1 MVDLSKAFNRVE
13 HSDVITILHEMGTPG
28 WLLNIVISFLSNRKL
43 KVRLNG
49 KTSSTKDM
57 PGGGPQGTILVL
69 LIFIIVFNMAG
80 NPSSSSSLGVDM
92 SVPMSKRKPMENKK
106 CKYVD
111 DLTLAK
117 SINLNSKLRIKVRMS
132 WYDHCIFMKEL
143 NIFYLSK
150 TMPCNQKYMSLKF
163 IALNTK

>member
-13 HSDVITILHEMGTPG
+13 HSNVITILHEMGTPG
-28 WLLNIVISFLSNRKL
+28 WLLNILISFLSKRTL

-49 KTSSTKDM
+49 KISSRKDI
-57 PGGGPQGTILVL
+57 PGGGPQGTILGL

-80 NPSSSSSLGVDM
+80 NPSSSSSLGVEM
-92 SVPMSKRKPMENKK
+92 SVPMIKRKPMVNRK

-117 SINLNSKLRIKVRMS
+117 SIDLNSKLRIKSENELVRPL
-132 WYDHCIFMKEL
+132 HFHERTEHL
-143 NIFYLSK
+143 L
-150 TMPCNQKYMSLKF
+150 PE
-163 IALNTK
+163 